1 MVAKGNGVGNEA
13 AMVGVIGV
21 ILTVMGVFY
30 VSLMCVAKCEASVIV
45 SPKGGYKNMELH
57 LPKLDNMGDM

>member
-13 AMVGVIGV
+13 AMVGVI
-21 ILTVMGVFY
+21 LTDMGVFY
-30 VSLMCVAKCEASVIV
+30 VILMCVAKCEASVIV